1 MTLTSSWLPIWLLPV
16 LLAALTA
23 LAIWLYRA
31 DRRSCGSLA
40 GWTITSLRILLLAF
54 ISFLLLDPA
63 LVETVKGEKRGEVLV
78 VIDTSPSMEI
88 ADAGPAGS
96 QVSRLAAAQQLL
108 SSSWVKDLSR
118 QFRLSFHSLARKL
131 AELPPPPQTLK
142 AETSPGT
149 DLGAPVLERALKS
162 PREDLAGIILLSDG
176 NHNASGDP
184 RQAARSLGT
193 LGIPIVAVG
202 IGRTD
207 PPPDISLEAVE
218 APTKVFRGDEISA
231 ELTLRSTAI
240 EVPKLTV
247 KVSEGDSEFGS
258 FLIEDLPREGISHW
272 PLRFRIDQPGR
283 HKLSIGF
290 EALEGEALAENNSE
304 EVWIEVLD
312 DKARVLYLEGSP
324 RWEYRYLKNTW
335 GRDEKI
341 SLDDFLV
348 PAPPQRKLPAGFPR
362 TLETLASYDA
372 IILGD
377 VEPGLLGEELQEALL
392 EYARKRGGTIVLVAG
407 PAAMPSAWQGTALE
421 EVLPVEL
428 LLPPPGRD
436 LGAQLARKGAPLSLS
451 AAGEEA
457 ELCRLVPGRQ
467 RNSELWELLPPPRWY
482 YPLKGTAGGSQLLAT
497 VGSEKAPALVSRE
510 IGAGKIFYSGIDS
523 TWKWRLRFG
532 DLLYRR
538 FWGQVIRWAVS
549 EQLNAADD
557 KVRLGTDKAIYRFP
571 DSIEISAL
579 IEPAGDGEE
588 ENGLV
593 DAVIRPVQQAGKLPR
608 QARLRLEPI
617 PGSGGRYRGSL
628 EARQYAPLLDSSEAS
643 GKGQGRELEL
653 SLDIASL
660 KNYSTR
666 EDRARILFALE
677 PAAENES
684 LGIFCNE
691 DRLRQLA
698 ELSGGAY
705 IPLSAAAGAAT
716 HLPDKTRSVE
726 RTSSYAALDYPWAMA
741 LVLIVLL
748 AAEWIARKTLKLV

>member
-23 LAIWLYRA
+23 LSIWLYRA

-40 GWTITSLRILLLAF
+40 GWTVTSLRILLLAF

-63 LVETVKGEKRGEVLV
+63 LVETVDDEKRGEVLV
-78 VIDTSPSMEI
+78 VVDTSPSMVI
-88 ADAGPAGS
+88 ADAGEEGI
-96 QVSRLAAAQQLL
+96 SRLAAAGRLL
-108 SSSWVKDLSR
+108 SSGWAEDLAG
-118 QFRLSFHSLARKL
+118 QFRLSFHTLSQKL
-131 AELPPPPQTLK
+131 EELPGPPGKLE
-142 AETSPGT
+142 AATSPGT
-149 DLGAPVLERALKS
+149 DLGAPVLQRALKS

-207 PPPDISLEAVE
+207 PPPDVALEAVE
-218 APTKVFRGDEISA
+218 APAKVFRGDEISA
-231 ELTLRSTAI
+231 EITLRSTSI
-240 EVPKLTV
+240 EVTELTV
-247 KVSEGDSEFGS
+247 KVREGDSELGS

-290 EALEGEALAENNSE
+290 EAVRGEALAENNTA

-335 GRDEKI
+335 DRDEKI

-348 PAPPQRKLPAGFPR
+348 PAPPQRKLPDGFPR
-362 TLETLASYDA
+362 TPDALFSYDA

-377 VEPGLLGEELQEALL
+377 IEPGLLPGELQAALL
-392 EYARKRGGTIVLVAG
+392 EYTRKRGGTIVLVAG

-421 EVLPVEL
+421 ELLPVEL
-428 LLPPPGRD
+428 LLPPPGRE
-436 LGAQLARKGAPLSLS
+436 LGAQLARKGAPLTLT

-457 ELCRLVPGRQ
+457 EICRLVPGRQ

-482 YPLKGTAGGSQLLAT
+482 YPLKGTAGGSRLLAT

-510 IGAGKIFYSGIDS
+510 VGAGKIFYSGIDS

-557 KVRLGTDKAIYRFP
+557 QVRLGTDKAIYRFP
-571 DSIEISAL
+571 ETIEISAL
-579 IEPAGDGEE
+579 IEPGADGDE

-593 DAVIRPVQQAGKLPR
+593 DAVIQPAQQAAEAPR
-608 QARLRLEPI
+608 QARLRLEAI
-617 PGSGGRYRGSL
+617 PGSGGRYRGTL
-628 EARQYAPLLDSSEAS
+628 EPRQYAPLLAAPGTPGS
-643 GKGQGRELEL
+643 GQGREFEL
-653 SLDIASL
+653 TLDIASL

-684 LGIFCNE
+684 LGIFCNQE
-691 DRLRQLA
+691 NLRQLA

-705 IPLSAAAGAAT
+705 VPLSGAAEVAT
-716 HLPDKTRSVE
+716 HLPEKTRTVE
-726 RTSSYAALDYPWAMA
+726 RTYSYAALDYPWGMA
-741 LVLIVLL
+741 LALIALL
-748 AAEWIARKTLKLV
+748 ALEWIARKTLKLV